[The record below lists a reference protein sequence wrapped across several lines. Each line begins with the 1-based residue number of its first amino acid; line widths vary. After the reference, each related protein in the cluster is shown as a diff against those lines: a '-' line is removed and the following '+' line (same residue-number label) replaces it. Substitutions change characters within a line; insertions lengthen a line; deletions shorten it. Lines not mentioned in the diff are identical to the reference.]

1 MLGLLVISM
10 VLAARLISVALP
22 VAALSIRVR
31 FVKGTIPILTWGAV
45 RGGISIALVLAM
57 PEFPQ
62 KPMVLAA
69 TYAIVIFS
77 IVVQALTLGPLV
89 RRLVPA
95 KRNDTRR
102 PHTTHIS

>member
-1 MLGLLVISM
+1 MM
-10 VLAARLISVALP
+10 LAARLISVALP

-31 FVKGTIPILTWGAV
+31 FVKGTIPILTSGAV
-45 RGGISIALVLAM
+45 QGGISIALVLAI

-89 RRLVPA
+89 RRLVPT
-95 KRNDTRR
+95 KRNDTR